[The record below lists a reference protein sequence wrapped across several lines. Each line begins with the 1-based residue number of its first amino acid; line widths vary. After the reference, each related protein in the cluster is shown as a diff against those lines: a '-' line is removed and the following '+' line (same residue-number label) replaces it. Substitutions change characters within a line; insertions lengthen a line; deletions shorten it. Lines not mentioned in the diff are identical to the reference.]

1 MLVSV
6 ERLTKNYG
14 KFKAVDDVSFVV
26 RTGEIAG
33 LVGPNGA
40 GKTTIVHILLGVIS
54 PDAGRVRMF
63 GQTLD
68 ANRERI
74 LQRLNFTSPYMA
86 FPGRLTVFENL
97 MVFAKLYNVRSPS
110 TKIFELLER
119 FGIGRLSNKPVAR
132 LSSGETTR
140 VGLCKAFL
148 NDPELLLLDEPTAYL
163 DPQAGMQVRDI
174 LLDLQRTSGTTVLYT
189 SHNMPEVERMCNQII
204 FLRHGKVIASGTPID
219 LTRNILKEDRNKPAL
234 DEVFIRIAER
244 ASDEAVSN

>member
-54 PDAGRVRMF
+54 PDAGTVRMF
-63 GQTLD
+63 GQSLD

-119 FGIGRLSNKPVAR
+119 FGIGGLSNKPVAR

-140 VGLCKAFL
+140 AGLCKAFL
-148 NDPELLLLDEPTAYL
+148 N
-163 DPQAGMQVRDI
+163 
-174 LLDLQRTSGTTVLYT
+174 
-189 SHNMPEVERMCNQII
+189 N
-204 FLRHGKVIASGTPID
+204 
-219 LTRNILKEDRNKPAL
+219 
-234 DEVFIRIAER
+234 
-244 ASDEAVSN
+244 